1 MNTKILNVL
10 IDLKALLLVLS
21 SKRFQERSKKFYKL
35 SVWAAVVIIS
45 ISLPYLTL
53 KFIRQYT
60 GLKQQFEQLSN
71 FRLETNL
78 TNNQKK
84 SGFKQV
90 DLKKIFGPLKTPLDT
105 SKVTTKPP
113 VNKPKISLLATFVYP
128 DKRYAILEHGG
139 KNIQDAFELGES
151 VFDEATL
158 EKIERGYVSLKWP
171 DGSTDDYFIE
181 ENVGGGE
188 QSAVAQVSYFNVS
201 RETLNEALSDVQT
214 LVSQIRVIPFFKDG
228 KPVGLRL
235 FAIRPGSVFEMVGLR
250 NGDLLKSIDGVE
262 LREMEKLS
270 GLMQILKEKDR
281 IKVTIERENRDLE
294 FVYDIR

>member
-1 MNTKILNVL
+1 MSTNRLNFL
-10 IDLKALLLVLS
+10 FDLKALLLVVS
-21 SKRFQERSKKFYKL
+21 SKRFQERSKNFFRL
-35 SVWAAVVIIS
+35 SVWAAII
-45 ISLPYLTL
+45 IVLFSLPYLTL
-53 KFIRQYT
+53 KFIRKYI
-60 GLKQQFEQLSN
+60 GLKQQFEQVSN

-78 TNNQKK
+78 TKNQKK
-84 SGFKQV
+84 SGIKQV
-90 DLKKIFGPLKTPLDT
+90 DLKRIFGPLKTPLDT

-113 VNKPKISLLATFVYP
+113 VNKPKISLLATFIYP
-128 DKRYAILEHGG
+128 DKRYAILEYGG

-158 EKIERGYVSLKWP
+158 EKVERGYVSLRWP

-181 ENVGGGE
+181 ENISGGA
-188 QSAVAQVSYFNVS
+188 QSAVAQVSFFNIS

-228 KPVGLRL
+228 KPTGLRL
-235 FAIRPGSVFEMVGLR
+235 FAIRPGSVFEMIGLR

-262 LREMEKLS
+262 LRDLEKLS

-281 IKVTIERENRDLE
+281 IKVTIERENKDLE